1 MKQTKRHKLCFG
13 TDKGK
18 TFQNRINTGKN
29 SGDSKTVTLVQ
40 KKHNFEKNCV
50 FFFLTRF
57 ELERRHG
64 KRASNTTAASG
75 RSRECAGVA
84 ATQ

>member
-40 KKHNFEKNCV
+40 RKRHLGEFCV
-50 FFFLTRF
+50 NRISFQT
-57 ELERRHG
+57 
-64 KRASNTTAASG
+64 
-75 RSRECAGVA
+75 
-84 ATQ
+84 

>member
-29 SGDSKTVTLVQ
+29 SGGDHRK
-40 KKHNFEKNCV
+40 FCV
-50 FFFLTRF
+50 
-57 ELERRHG
+57 
-64 KRASNTTAASG
+64 KVN
-75 RSRECAGVA
+75 RSHPFRQVLDI
-84 ATQ
+84 

>member
-18 TFQNRINTGKN
+18 TFQNRINTDKN

-40 KKHNFEKNCV
+40 KETTIFDRKLS
-50 FFFLTRF
+50 FLFVLLTLHF
-57 ELERRHG
+57 SLFTIH
-64 KRASNTTAASG
+64 
-75 RSRECAGVA
+75 
-84 ATQ
+84 

>member
-18 TFQNRINTGKN
+18 TFQNCINAGKN

-40 KKHNFEKNCV
+40 LLVLLNGEFLYNKNSAV
-50 FFFLTRF
+50 VI
-57 ELERRHG
+57 
-64 KRASNTTAASG
+64 KTTAL
-75 RSRECAGVA
+75 
-84 ATQ
+84 

>member
-18 TFQNRINTGKN
+18 TFQNRINTDKN

-40 KKHNFEKNCV
+40 KGAVSLKK
-50 FFFLTRF
+50 
-57 ELERRHG
+57 
-64 KRASNTTAASG
+64 
-75 RSRECAGVA
+75 
-84 ATQ
+84 

>member
-18 TFQNRINTGKN
+18 TFQNRINTDKN

-40 KKHNFEKNCV
+40 KAAHTKGMCC
-50 FFFLTRF
+50 FFI
-57 ELERRHG
+57 
-64 KRASNTTAASG
+64 
-75 RSRECAGVA
+75 
-84 ATQ
+84 

>member
-18 TFQNRINTGKN
+18 TFQNRINTDKN

-40 KKHNFEKNCV
+40 KKASTLSVLFSTESV
-50 FFFLTRF
+50 L
-57 ELERRHG
+57 RRD
-64 KRASNTTAASG
+64 KSG
-75 RSRECAGVA
+75 DADEI
-84 ATQ
+84 TL

>member
-29 SGDSKTVTLVQ
+29 SGDSKTVTLV
-40 KKHNFEKNCV
+40 HKNRPAFRQVYFYCCV
-50 FFFLTRF
+50 FNPMCPRA
-57 ELERRHG
+57 HG
-64 KRASNTTAASG
+64 GRARPRPVDDKGSAK
-75 RSRECAGVA
+75 EW
-84 ATQ
+84 Q

>member
-18 TFQNRINTGKN
+18 TFQNRINTDKN

-40 KKHNFEKNCV
+40 QKRRYPLSGYLR
-50 FFFLTRF
+50 FLFVKLR
-57 ELERRHG
+57 G
-64 KRASNTTAASG
+64 DSNTSTEGAGESSPSAPGG
-75 RSRECAGVA
+75 R
-84 ATQ
+84 

>member
-29 SGDSKTVTLVQ
+29 SGDSKTVTLVHL
-40 KKHNFEKNCV
+40 KTNFY
-50 FFFLTRF
+50 F
-57 ELERRHG
+57 
-64 KRASNTTAASG
+64 
-75 RSRECAGVA
+75 
-84 ATQ
+84 

>member
-40 KKHNFEKNCV
+40 KTTSFDLSSFTFYLFTLQFSLKPHSG
-50 FFFLTRF
+50 FL
-57 ELERRHG
+57 ESD
-64 KRASNTTAASG
+64 K
-75 RSRECAGVA
+75 
-84 ATQ
+84 

>member
-18 TFQNRINTGKN
+18 TFQNCINAGKN

-40 KKHNFEKNCV
+40 KN
-50 FFFLTRF
+50 
-57 ELERRHG
+57 
-64 KRASNTTAASG
+64 
-75 RSRECAGVA
+75 
-84 ATQ
+84 